1 MYSFNNNL
9 LCNNFVF
16 LNFNLF
22 VHTYYDILYPKYPPC
37 IYVLPEDGPR
47 RPKHVGEII
56 MKNNVM
62 HEYLLLIGINT
73 V

>member
-1 MYSFNNNL
+1 MIFY
-9 LCNNFVF
+9 VII
-16 LNFNLF
+16 LNSLIFNLF
-22 VHTYYDILYPKYPPC
+22 VHTYDDISYPKYLTC

-56 MKNNVM
+56 MTNQIFM
-62 HEYLLLIGINT
+62 HEYVQLVGINK